1 MARVK
6 RGVVAHRRHKKI
18 LSRAKGYYNARRKV
32 FRVAKQAV
40 TKALQYAYIGR
51 KQKKRQFRALWI
63 VRINAASR
71 QYGLSYSRLMN
82 GLKKANITVDRKVLA
97 DIAVHDIAAFG
108 ALAEK
113 ANAALGTSTS
123 KPASAAVGAAQDDL
137 VKIEGIGPKIA
148 TLLHAAGIHTFA
160 ALAQTS
166 VDRLK
171 GILHDAGS
179 HFASHDPAT
188 WAQQS
193 ALAAAGKWDELK
205 KLQDELN
212 GGRAA

>member
-6 RGVVAHRRHKKI
+6 RGVTAHRRHKKI

-63 VRINAASR
+63 IRINAGAR

-82 GLKKANITVDRKVLA
+82 GLKKAGIEVDRKVLA
-97 DIAVHDIAAFG
+97 DIAVHDIKAFG

-113 ANAALGTSTS
+113 A
-123 KPASAAVGAAQDDL
+123 KAS
-137 VKIEGIGPKIA
+137 
-148 TLLHAAGIHTFA
+148 
-160 ALAQTS
+160 
-166 VDRLK
+166 
-171 GILHDAGS
+171 
-179 HFASHDPAT
+179 
-188 WAQQS
+188 
-193 ALAAAGKWDELK
+193 LAA
-205 KLQDELN
+205 
-212 GGRAA
+212 